1 MTNGKIEV
9 NVGGLAFSAE
19 GEQAWLAEQLDKIL
33 KAAPDV
39 VAAQS
44 TNEKADSKHPVH
56 DTTKSAGTFTDTL
69 ASYIKANKGDDNQVQ
84 RFLVTADWLR
94 RRGEKTLTTRAV
106 SSALKAHHQKKLS
119 NPADSLNQNV
129 GKRYCEKADGGFF
142 ITPDGLKVLG
152 QE

>member
-39 VAAQS
+39 VAAQAMK
-44 TNEKADSKHPVH
+44 EKPDSKHAVH
-56 DTTKSAGTFTDTL
+56 ETTKSDGTFTETL
-69 ASYIKANKGDDNQVQ
+69 ASHIRGKKGDDNQVQ
-84 RFLVTADWLR
+84 RFLATADWLR

-106 SSALKAHHQKKLS
+106 STALKAHHQKKLS
-119 NPADSLNQNV
+119 NPADALNQNV
-129 GKRYCEKADGGFF
+129 AKGYCEKADGGFF
-142 ITPDGLKVLG
+142 ITPDGLKALRY
-152 QE
+152 E